1 MATAVRRRQLA
12 PPEVR
17 EAWRQYVEE
26 IRKAEPGRYPEVEP
40 WAWQRLQ
47 AKLSAYR
54 KKRA

>member
-1 MATAVRRRQLA
+1 MVAVRSRLL

-17 EAWRQYVEE
+17 EAWAQYLEDL
-26 IRKAEPGRYPEVEP
+26 RRSPAGSYPEVEP